1 MSDTLTATIADA
13 IVDRLDLDAL
23 AARIADHLRSPA
35 PADARLHADA
45 RFYLADTTDPGFN
58 LTAYNP
64 DQPVPYSQARA
75 ELGGH
80 IRRGHPIS
88 YPTFQKYI
96 ASGRLTPVSGPS
108 RAKCYV
114 RRGDLDLLIKETAKR

>member
-45 RFYLADTTDPGFN
+45 RFYLADTTDP
-58 LTAYNP
+58 
-64 DQPVPYSQARA
+64 DQPVEYTQARA

-96 ASGRLTPVSGPS
+96 AAGRLTPVSGPS

-114 RRGDLDLLIKETAKR
+114 RRGDLDLLIKETAKK